1 MRYSH
6 IEDDSGDD
14 DNNRRQ
20 YKVRYG
26 NKSVLQPAL
35 QRYIQ
40 GIDYSQCVHSR
51 HLTLRLEKSEK
62 TKSPRR
68 DEPARLMFFREL
80 LVYL

>member
-51 HLTLRLEKSEK
+51 HSMLRLEKSEK
-62 TKSPRR
+62 TESPRR
-68 DEPARLMFFREL
+68 EEHARLMLFEL